1 MSSIHI
7 VDRSKDAIVR
17 LFVDDQREPEWFGL
31 EGWTVARTSAEA
43 IAILSRGRVVECS
56 LDHDLGGDDTGY
68 KVACWMEANGVWPK
82 DGTRCHS
89 ANPVGKQRIEAAI
102 RKSDPALH
110 RGEPTTQGEN
120 HGNQP

>member
-1 MSSIHI
+1 MTPSLQN
-7 VDRSKDAIVR
+7 VVR

-31 EGWTVARTSAEA
+31 DGWTVARTSAEA
-43 IAILSRGRVVECS
+43 IAILSQGRVVECS

-89 ANPVGKQRIEAAI
+89 ANPVGKQRIEAVI
-102 RKSDPALH
+102 HKSN
-110 RGEPTTQGEN
+110 PTGQV
-120 HGNQP
+120 QS